1 MNSTE
6 KDRRPMMVLRVR
18 TATELTAEVLS
29 LCRGEPGVAEVAVY
43 PKASTEPPGD
53 IVVIHAAR
61 ESVGQLLDQLK
72 VLGVPDEGTVTVWT
86 PDLAV
91 GKAVED
97 AEEAAPGDSADA
109 VIWDELEQR
118 TGSDSRLTWQFLA
131 FLVAATHLA
140 GIGIVTNSSIAI
152 VGAMVVGPEFGPL
165 AALAYALVERRWR
178 LARQAA
184 LALLVGFPIAMASV
198 ALAAAVSVPLGLYT
212 PETAKTVDSAVEF
225 IYHPGPYSFIVAVIA
240 GAVGMIS
247 LIGNKSAVLVGVF
260 ISVTTVPAAGYV
272 AVALVLG
279 EQARAAGSAL
289 QLSLNLAGIVTAG
302 IVVLLVY
309 RTLTPKGRDIR
320 SAGRPRSGLGRRS

>member
-1 MNSTE
+1 
-6 KDRRPMMVLRVR
+6 MVLRVR
-18 TATELTAEVLS
+18 IAAELTDEVLA
-29 LCRGEPGVAEVAVY
+29 LCREEPGVAEVAVY
-43 PKASTEPPGD
+43 PRASADPPGD
-53 IVVIHAAR
+53 VLEILAAR
-61 ESVGQLLDQLK
+61 EAVGQLLDRLK
-72 VLGVPDEGTVTVWT
+72 SLGVPDEGSVTVST
-86 PDLAV
+86 PDLGV
-91 GKAVED
+91 GATVEA
-97 AEEAAPGDSADA
+97 AEQAAPGDSADA

-118 TGSDSRLTWQFLA
+118 TGADSRLTWQFLA

-178 LARQAA
+178 LVRQAA
-184 LALLVGFPIAMASV
+184 LALLVGFPLAMATV

-212 PETAKTVDSAVEF
+212 PQTAKTVDSAVEF

-240 GAVGMIS
+240 GAVGMLS

-279 EQARAAGSAL
+279 ESAKAAGSAL
-289 QLSLNLAGIVTAG
+289 QLALNLAGIVTAG
-302 IVVLLVY
+302 IAVLLLY
-309 RTLTPKGRDIR
+309 RTLNP
-320 SAGRPRSGLGRRS
+320 AGREGFRAGSHPRR

>member
-1 MNSTE
+1 
-6 KDRRPMMVLRVR
+6 MMVLRVR
-18 TATELTAEVLS
+18 IPTALTADVLA
-29 LCRGEPGVAEVAVY
+29 LARAEPGVAEVAVY
-43 PKASTEPPGD
+43 PNASPDPPGD
-53 IVVIHAAR
+53 VLELHAAR

-72 VLGVPDEGTVTVWT
+72 DLGVLDEGTVTLWT
-86 PDLAV
+86 PELAV
-91 GKAVED
+91 GTAVEA
-97 AEEAAPGDSADA
+97 AEQAAPGESADA

-118 TGSDSRLTWQFLA
+118 TGADSRLTWQYLA

-165 AALAYALVERRWR
+165 AALAVALVERRWQ
-178 LARQAA
+178 LARQAS
-184 LALLVGFPIAMASV
+184 LALLVGFPVAMATV

-212 PETAKTVDSAVEF
+212 PETAKTVNSAVEF

-240 GAVGMIS
+240 GAVGMLS

-279 EQARAAGSAL
+279 ELQKAAGSAL
-289 QLSLNLAGIVTAG
+289 QLALNLAGIVTAG
-302 IVVLLVY
+302 LAVLLLY
-309 RTLTPKGRDIR
+309 RTLNPAGRAAR
-320 SAGRPRSGLGRRS
+320 ASGRPRPGLGRRT

>member
-1 MNSTE
+1 
-6 KDRRPMMVLRVR
+6 MMVLRVR
-18 TATELTAEVLS
+18 IAAELTDEVLA
-29 LCRGEPGVAEVAVY
+29 LCREEPGVVEVAFY
-43 PKASTEPPGD
+43 PRASADPPGD
-53 IVVIHAAR
+53 VLEVHAAR
-61 ESVGQLLDQLK
+61 EAVGQLLDQLK
-72 VLGVPDEGTVTVWT
+72 ALGVPDEGTVTVST

-91 GKAVED
+91 GAAVEA
-97 AEEAAPGDSADA
+97 AEQAAPGDSADA

-118 TGSDSRLTWQFLA
+118 TGADSRLTWQFLA

-178 LARQAA
+178 LVRQAA
-184 LALLVGFPIAMASV
+184 LALFVGFPIAMATV

-212 PETAKTVDSAVEF
+212 PQTAKTVDSAVEF

-279 EQARAAGSAL
+279 ESAKAAGSAL
-289 QLSLNLAGIVTAG
+289 QLALNLAGIVTAG
-302 IVVLLVY
+302 IAVLLLY
-309 RTLTPKGRDIR
+309 RRLNPAGRDTQ
-320 SAGRPRSGLGRRS
+320 SPDHPRRRRG